1 MKLEEI
7 RKEIDK
13 VDSQI
18 AKLFIERMDLA
29 LEVAKTKEEN
39 NLAVV
44 NNTREKEI
52 LHRISGEIGEP
63 LDSYGRILFNT
74 LFDLS
79 RSYQNNYLSLL
90 LPIIRSG
97 QAHLHLRR
105 KYSDDCSQLCCF
117 PARQ

>member
-39 NLAVV
+39 KALRGILQAKIGTG
-44 NNTREKEI
+44 NNNEN
-52 LHRISGEIGEP
+52 RISRKAREYSKRHGHEP
-63 LDSYGRILFNT
+63 TQAKRIA
-74 LFDLS
+74 
-79 RSYQNNYLSLL
+79 
-90 LPIIRSG
+90 G
-97 QAHLHLRR
+97 
-105 KYSDDCSQLCCF
+105 
-117 PARQ
+117 